1 MFQDKLL
8 SDFEKMSFSNLR
20 KVFWKLNSL
29 KMTNLKYHTQT
40 SSITTR
46 SGAILPEPKTQP
58 LGWVG
63 VIAGV
68 SLGLLIGATISK
80 NIANFLEE
88 NDLFVPSDDDGD
100 DD

>member
-1 MFQDKLL
+1 MSLL
-8 SDFEKMSFSNLR
+8 SLRRLFKKINDLKAINMQQHKQNSF
-20 KVFWKLNSL
+20 
-29 KMTNLKYHTQT
+29 
-40 SSITTR
+40 ITTR

-58 LGWVG
+58 LGLVA
-63 VIAGV
+63 VVAGV